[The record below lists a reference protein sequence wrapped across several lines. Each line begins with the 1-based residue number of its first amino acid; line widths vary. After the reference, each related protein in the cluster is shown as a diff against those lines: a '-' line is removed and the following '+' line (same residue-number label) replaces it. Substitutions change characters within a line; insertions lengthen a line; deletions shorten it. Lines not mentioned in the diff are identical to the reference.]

1 MNKIGFSDVY
11 SPSVLNQDIYY
22 LVRARVGGLVDL
34 KFLLVPTQF
43 FNFLFFSSSFKVKSK
58 CVSPHPS
65 HDS

>member
-43 FNFLFFSSSFKVKSK
+43 FLFSFLFFFLQSEVKVCLTTSI
-58 CVSPHPS
+58 P
-65 HDS
+65 